1 MRIYVDELPKKCA
14 DCPFYKLDT
23 YVDVYGYQTNSHE
36 CVLDGS
42 MLTNSCPLQS
52 LADYTKQERK
62 EVCDQVYKVFTTESM
77 WRELKDWWLQSGT
90 CNELKNCLDAI
101 VEETSIENIV
111 KRFGHDSKLYQLL
124 DQIQGGKK

>member
-1 MRIYVDELPKKCA
+1 MRIYVDKLPKNCA

-52 LADYTKQERK
+52 LTDHTKQVRK
-62 EVCDQVYKVFTTESM
+62 EVVQEIKDKLKLKERSHPEDDFEIDYDFYYKE
-77 WRELKDWWLQSGT
+77 D
-90 CNELKNCLDAI
+90 
-101 VEETSIENIV
+101 VEEV
-111 KRFGHDSKLYQLL
+111 L
-124 DQIQGGKK
+124 DQLQGEDK